1 MRMGVRVNG
10 YAIAVF
16 RRVGGLGPAAG
27 IWQRI
32 FMDALCIRG
41 TGKPLKGKVRISGA
55 KNAALPILCA
65 TLLSD
70 GESLLR
76 NVPKLR
82 DMETTS
88 ALLRFLGRDVDF
100 AAPEIRV
107 RAGSQ
112 VRPEAPYELVKQM
125 RASVLVL
132 GPLVARFGRAKVS
145 LPGGCAIGARP
156 IDQHLKGLEAM
167 GASIRLERGYV
178 IAEGPG
184 GGRLRGAEFS
194 FDLPTVTG
202 TENLMMAAALAKGR
216 TTLVNCAREPEVEE
230 LGRILNK
237 MGARVNG
244 AGTDVMH
251 IVGAEPGA
259 LGPFDHAIIPDRIE
273 AGTYMVAASIVDG
286 SDVLLEG
293 AELRDLEAL
302 SIKMRAAGVEI
313 SSEGQNVRVRRRGP
327 LCATNLATAPHPGF
341 PTDMQAQFLA
351 LMSMANGES
360 IIRETIFEN
369 RFMHVPELQRMG
381 ASVVVRGN
389 TAVVQGVRKLYG
401 ASVMATDLRASASLV
416 IAGLA
421 ADEETEIRR
430 VYHLDRGYER
440 IEDKLRA
447 LGGDVK
453 RVRGAE
459 A

>member
-1 MRMGVRVNG
+1 MDAIRIKGSAKPLAGRVRV
-10 YAIAVF
+10 
-16 RRVGGLGPAAG
+16 
-27 IWQRI
+27 
-32 FMDALCIRG
+32 
-41 TGKPLKGKVRISGA
+41 SGA

-70 GESLLR
+70 GASRLR

-82 DMETTS
+82 DIDTTA
-88 ALLRFLGRDVDF
+88 ALLRFLGRDVSVDAPVVDV
-100 AAPEIRV
+100 AA
-107 RAGSQ
+107 GTD

-167 GASIRLERGYV
+167 GCQIRIERGYV

-184 GGRLRGAEFS
+184 GGGRLRGTEIY

-237 MGARVNG
+237 MGCEVNG
-244 AGTDVMH
+244 AGTDVIH
-251 IVGAEPGA
+251 VTGSDRGE
-259 LGPFDHAIIPDRIE
+259 LDPFDHAIIPDRVE
-273 AGTYMVAASIVDG
+273 AGTYMVAAAIHDG
-286 SDVLLEG
+286 SDVVLEG
-293 AELRDLEAL
+293 VELDDLEAL
-302 SIKMRAAGVEI
+302 VLKLRAAGVRIE
-313 SSEGQNVRVRRRGP
+313 SEGQDVRVRREGDLR
-327 LCATNLATAPHPGF
+327 ATNLTTAPHPGF
-341 PTDMQAQFLA
+341 PTDMQAQFLM
-351 LMSMANGES
+351 LMCLARGES
-360 IIRETIFEN
+360 LITETIFEN

-381 ASVVVRGN
+381 ASIVVRGN
-389 TAVVQGVRKLYG
+389 TAVVQGVKKLYG

-416 IAGLA
+416 LAGLVA
-421 ADEETEIRR
+421 EDETEVRR
-430 VYHLDRGYER
+430 VYHLDRGYEK
-440 IEDKLRA
+440 IEEKLGG
-447 LGGDVK
+447 LGGDVT
-453 RVRGAE
+453 RVHGADG
-459 A
+459 